1 MAAALLATD
10 ATWDTP
16 DAGVERSG
24 LELVLGNGG
33 GSEREAML
41 YYPVGIY

>member
-1 MAAALLATD
+1 MLARD

-16 DAGVERSG
+16 DVGVERSG
-24 LELVLGNGG
+24 LELVLGSGG

-41 YYPVGIY
+41 HCPVGLH